1 MEGLI
6 RLIKRCLLVKK
17 LVHPPFLVNFLF
29 YFILTHKFNRLKLFG
44 FHDAKL
50 KVKKINGENVKKA
63 LVPWYAMGCL
73 TIAWHFNAF
82 SERH

>member
-29 YFILTHKFNRLKLFG
+29 YFISTPKFNHIKLFG

-50 KVKKINGENVKKA
+50 KVIKKFTYLNRENIRMKV
-63 LVPWYAMGCL
+63 L
-73 TIAWHFNAF
+73 
-82 SERH
+82 

>member
-29 YFILTHKFNRLKLFG
+29 YFISTPKFNHIKLFG

-50 KVKKINGENVKKA
+50 KVKKINEVQRKRRWC
-63 LVPWYAMGCL
+63 LV
-73 TIAWHFNAF
+73 TIIYII
-82 SERH
+82 R